1 MGNLNYRLDVTLR
14 KYTLDSETHFV
25 AGVWKDCRPS
35 VMVIN
40 YSLTLILRYQNSQT
54 PSDNHD
60 FLSPSRRH
68 CQVRESQNDRPV
80 TYPQPKVDPK
90 SYSVDRHERYF
101 RDLRN
106 HRQDRSEPSWPFLR
120 RSTFCHNRPLD
131 QVLQPSYRP
140 TNSTYHSSLT
150 YGMTSL
156 NPK

>member
-1 MGNLNYRLDVTLR
+1 MRKGASNHPPGWGYYIYTLVVTLR

-40 YSLTLILRYQNSQT
+40 YSLTLILRYQNRQT
-54 PSDNHD
+54 PSYNHD

-106 HRQDRSEPSWPFLR
+106 HRQDRSEPS
-120 RSTFCHNRPLD
+120 
-131 QVLQPSYRP
+131 
-140 TNSTYHSSLT
+140 
-150 YGMTSL
+150 
-156 NPK
+156 